1 MYTIFFLLYC
11 SCLNRNDIKEDTI
24 KSTPIFNNEISSRI
38 NYFQFFHK
46 SNKMNNS
53 IRDGRIFCGNDSI
66 EGNCATSGQRGNGNR
81 RHITCKKSESDLIGA
96 TIYLR
101 HMCSTFDFTKAKK
114 EGASTGKKQTNRD
127 TKFS

>member
-24 KSTPIFNNEISSRI
+24 GSTPIYNNDVSSRI
-38 NYFQFFHK
+38 NYFQFFH
-46 SNKMNNS
+46 NINTMNNS

-66 EGNCATSGQRGNGNR
+66 ERNCVNLNYVSNR
-81 RHITCKKSESDLIGA
+81 NRKHITCKKSESDVIGT

-101 HMCSTFDFTKAKK
+101 HMCSTFDFTNEKK
-114 EGASTGKKQTNRD
+114 EGTITGKEHLKPD

>member
-24 KSTPIFNNEISSRI
+24 GSTSIFNNEISSRI
-38 NYFQFFHK
+38 NYFQFFYN

-66 EGNCATSGQRGNGNR
+66 ERNCAKSKFINPGPTNR
-81 RHITCKKSESDLIGA
+81 KHITCKKSESDLIGT

-101 HMCSTFDFTKAKK
+101 HMCSTFDFTNAKK
-114 EGASTGKKQTNRD
+114 EGASTGKKN
-127 TKFS
+127 K